1 MKIETQ
7 MQVAKNMRYLRN
19 VFGYTQTEVADGIH
33 MCRST
38 YALYELGRKI
48 PGADTIV
55 DLADFYHVRVD
66 TILQSEGTKLLTDVI
81 FSDKCKD
88 QSISLVDIFY
98 QLSPYAQGCL
108 MERAMTLLEQET
120 ANGIPGAIPVA

>member
-1 MKIETQ
+1 

>member
-1 MKIETQ
+1 
-7 MQVAKNMRYLRN
+7 MQVAKNMKYLRN

-38 YALYELGRKI
+38 YALYELGKKI

-81 FSDKCKD
+81 FSDKCKN
-88 QSISLVDIFY
+88 QSISLIDIFY

-108 MERAMTLLEQET
+108 MERAVTLLEQES
-120 ANGIPGAIPVA
+120 ADGIPGSIPVA

>member
-38 YALYELGRKI
+38 YALYEY
-48 PGADTIV
+48 
-55 DLADFYHVRVD
+55 DLNNHKAYFMNWEEKSQAR
-66 TILQSEGTKLLTDVI
+66 I
-81 FSDKCKD
+81 
-88 QSISLVDIFY
+88 
-98 QLSPYAQGCL
+98 QL
-108 MERAMTLLEQET
+108 
-120 ANGIPGAIPVA
+120 

>member
-1 MKIETQ
+1 

-19 VFGYTQTEVADGIH
+19 VFGYTQSEVADGIH

-108 MERAMTLLEQET
+108 MERAVTLLEQES
-120 ANGIPGAIPVA
+120 ANGIPGVIPVA

>member
-1 MKIETQ
+1 

-108 MERAMTLLEQET
+108 MERAVTLLEQES
-120 ANGIPGAIPVA
+120 ANGIPGVIPVA

>member
-7 MQVAKNMRYLRN
+7 IQVAKNIRYLRN
-19 VFGYTQTEVADGIH
+19 VFGYTQTEVADEIH

-38 YALYELGRKI
+38 YALYELGKKV
-48 PGADTIV
+48 PGADTIL
-55 DLADFYHVRVD
+55 DLANLYHVRVD
-66 TILQSEGTKLLTDVI
+66 TILQSDGTKILTDVV

-88 QSISLVDIFY
+88 QSLNLVDIFY

-108 MERAMTLLEQET
+108 MERAQILLEQEK
-120 ANGIPGAIPVA
+120 AEEIPGVIPVA